1 MLFTQHK
8 TLLSDSKSHAHMVHN
23 YLWVWSRLNQMYHL
37 IFITLS
43 VKIININ
50 VDKDDITWYCNNKI
64 KRGRG
69 PTTNYTSS
77 LKRRENIRNETF
89 KTFLLISML
98 TILFAKLFKE
108 KYEASSFRSMS
119 ESTLTHQIW
128 EVNSRCDDGCPWHEW
143 TQIVWCELCI
153 EIWWDKL

>member
-1 MLFTQHK
+1 M
-8 TLLSDSKSHAHMVHN
+8 
-23 YLWVWSRLNQMYHL
+23 
-37 IFITLS
+37 
-43 VKIININ
+43 
-50 VDKDDITWYCNNKI
+50 YCNNKI

-69 PTTNYTSS
+69 PTTNYTPS

-119 ESTLTHQIW
+119 ESTLTHQI
-128 EVNSRCDDGCPWHEW
+128 
-143 TQIVWCELCI
+143 
-153 EIWWDKL
+153 